1 MRKVREYEK
10 MLDNYLKEKDI
21 FNDHIKRLPKGA
33 QPIRS
38 DEMLK
43 LLNGLKKMKHYGKD
57 VEAAM
62 NQALKP
68 VRIDSRGDELETRY
82 NPLKIIEKSVHNA
95 WSFFK

>member
-1 MRKVREYEK
+1 
-10 MLDNYLKEKDI
+10 MLDNYLEEKDT
-21 FNDHIKRLPKGA
+21 FDEHIKRLSKEV
-33 QPIRS
+33 QHIRS

-68 VRIDSRGDELETRY
+68 FRIDSRGDKLEITY
-82 NPLKIIEKSVHNA
+82 NPLKM
-95 WSFFK
+95 FKKGVSWFYEHTIHAL